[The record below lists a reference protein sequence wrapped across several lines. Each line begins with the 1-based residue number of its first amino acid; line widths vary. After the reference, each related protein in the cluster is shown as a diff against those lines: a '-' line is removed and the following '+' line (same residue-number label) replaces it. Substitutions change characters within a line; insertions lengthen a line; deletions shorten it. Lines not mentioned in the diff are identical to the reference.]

1 MRINW
6 LFEALRSLSGRQI
19 AVLLV
24 VVIGSFLATYGISNA
39 RSSSGNQSLEENQRL
54 IPIRTGL
61 LVNEIAI
68 NGSITFANK
77 EILTFGS
84 QGTVEEVL
92 VSEGQEVEEGQPL
105 VRLDSE
111 TAAQLQVAFAQA
123 NLDYLK
129 AKSALD
135 AASASNLPLTRAGLD
150 LRTAQDE
157 LEILLGPDPQILA
170 DAESA
175 SAEAAIALRDAQESF
190 DNVAGPSAAFVAQ
203 AESVVAEAAIDL
215 RDAKESLGKDAVTAA
230 NDVAAAIKDLS
241 VAKQDLII
249 AQDTRS
255 ADDAKVDLDEAKQGY
270 ADSIKKWSGAI
281 LTDEE
286 VMQPSEALFQAWD
299 FNPKVIYRKG
309 YDLFSKGVFEDNTDT
324 RWNELSVY
332 GWVSLHPS
340 GGSIEVTCDTE
351 EEVTTT
357 TSSGRNTAT
366 AAQEFC
372 IQRDTENA
380 WKDLQDSRLE
390 FDTQLAQAKKR
401 LSQAEAS
408 VIRAEDELADAEKSF
423 AGLDFGPESDL
434 LRHQFVIAS
443 QVMADAEAELKAVLD
458 LDPLELNRSRAVLAA
473 AKATHESAAET
484 LDAVINPDAMEVAV
498 ALANVDAAQR
508 SVDNSNA
515 VYQLELALEEANMA
529 SSAALLKGA
538 EERLN
543 NSTLTAPW
551 TGFVT
556 TIHVETGQVVQA
568 TTEIIEVLDPSIVEV
583 EGIVDEIDVLSL
595 GRGAQAV
602 VTMDALP
609 DQTLS
614 GVVSTISSAASNQ
627 QGVVTFDVEITVNV
641 PADLRLQE
649 GLSALANVALNQE
662 RGLLVPNEAIHG
674 SFSKPQVL
682 ISSDGSFEERT
693 VELGNSDGFWTLIK
707 AGVVEGE
714 QVVIDVQDVDA
725 QQLGFGGFRG
735 GGGRSTG
742 GGGVGGR

>member
-1 MRINW
+1 MRNNW
-6 LFEALRSLSGRQI
+6 LVDTVRSLSRRQI

-39 RSSSGNQSLEENQRL
+39 RSSSGSVSLEENQRL

-77 EILTFGS
+77 EILSFGS

-92 VSEGQEVEEGQPL
+92 VSEGQEVEKGQPL

-123 NLDYLK
+123 NLDYIEAK
-129 AKSALD
+129 ATLD
-135 AASASNLPLTRAGLD
+135 AASASNLPLARAGLD
-150 LRTAQDE
+150 LQTAQDE

-175 SAEAAIALRDAQESF
+175 TAEAATALRDSQESF
-190 DNVAGPSAAFVAQ
+190 DDVAEPSDEFVAQ

-215 RDAKESLGKDAVTAA
+215 RDAKESLGKDAVTAS
-230 NDVAAAIKDLS
+230 NDVAVAIKDLS

-255 ADDAKVDLDEAKQGY
+255 TDDAKVDLDDAKQDY
-270 ADSIKKWSGAI
+270 ADSIKKWSGVI

-286 VMQPSEALFQAWD
+286 VQQPSETLFQAWD
-299 FNPKVIYRKG
+299 FDPKVVYKAG
-309 YDLFSKGVFEDNTDT
+309 YHLFPRGVFEDNADT
-324 RWNELSVY
+324 RWNELSVF

-340 GGSIEVTCDTE
+340 GGSIEVTCDIESE
-351 EEVTTT
+351 EAVTTT
-357 TSSGRNTAT
+357 TSGRNTT
-366 AAQEFC
+366 SAAQEFC

-380 WKDLQDSRLE
+380 WLALLDSRLE
-390 FDTQLAQAKKR
+390 FDTQLAQAEKR

-408 VIRAEDELADAEKSF
+408 VIRAEDELADAELSF

-434 LRHQFVIAS
+434 LRHRFVIAS
-443 QVMADAEAELKAVLD
+443 QVMTDAEADLRAVLD
-458 LDPLELNRSRAVLAA
+458 LDPLELDRSRALLAA
-473 AKATHESAAET
+473 AKATHDSAAET

-498 ALANVDAAQR
+498 AQANVDAAQR
-508 SVDNSNA
+508 SVDNANA
-515 VYQLELALEEANMA
+515 VYQMELALEEARVA
-529 SSAALLKGA
+529 SAEALLDGA
-538 EERLN
+538 NLRFK

-551 TGFVT
+551 SGFVS
-556 TIHVETGQVVQA
+556 TIRVETGQVVQA
-568 TTEIIEVLDPSIVEV
+568 TTEIIEVIDPSIVEV

-595 GRGAQAV
+595 SRGAQAV

-609 DQTLS
+609 DQTFS

-641 PADLRLQE
+641 PAELRLQE

-674 SFSKPQVL
+674 SFSEPQVL
-682 ISSDGSFEERT
+682 ISTDGSFVERT
-693 VELGNSDGFWTLIK
+693 VVLGNSDGFWTLVK

-714 QVVIDVQDVDA
+714 QVVIEVQDVDA

-735 GGGRSTG
+735 GGGAGRTG
-742 GGGVGGR
+742 GGGQ